1 MCRRIVSVLC
11 LLPEVGGKLY
21 FAIVIQSD
29 DISGIIDF
37 ISGGGVAPG
46 IADPEKASP
55 LSQVKIE
62 LPI

>member
-29 DISGIIDF
+29 DISGTIDF
-37 ISGGGVAPG
+37 ISGGGGYG